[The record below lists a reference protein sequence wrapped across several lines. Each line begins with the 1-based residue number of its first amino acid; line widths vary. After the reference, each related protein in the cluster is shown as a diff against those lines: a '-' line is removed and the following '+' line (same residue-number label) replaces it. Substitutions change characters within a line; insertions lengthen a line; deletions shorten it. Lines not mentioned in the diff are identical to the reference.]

1 MEPNFNIDR
10 PKVSDEE
17 INRHK
22 DFDKLVKQFK
32 EKSLK
37 QAQGDESWWKNKKV
51 QYSTVI
57 TGVTVICTI
66 TYFSLF
72 KNQSKQKN
80 THETL
85 ITNAAPDKKNK
96 KPFINAPSQK
106 LRVPYSAYK
115 INNANGGSITHPSS
129 SKISIPKNSFVDKQG
144 KDVIGDVTIEY
155 REFHDIGDIV
165 ASGIPMAYDSAG
177 THYNLESAGM
187 FDIKGSQNGE
197 PVFIKPE
204 KNIQVQL
211 ASSNDD
217 NRFNQYYLDTVAGN
231 WQYLQR
237 DDAKPIFTNTT
248 KAPTLPPKHEDL
260 SKSSPKL
267 LALKNVV
274 EVIIPKRIDS
284 VTTLYTKK
292 AAQLPKAKEPLKPAQ
307 PSKGRPTFRLDGS
320 YNEFPELAA
329 FDNVIFEVGPENT
342 NYTQEM
348 HEITWS
354 DVKVTQ
360 GPVKGKNYV
369 LNLTYRNRSEKLVV
383 YPVLSG
389 ADFAKA
395 QSSYENKFGE
405 YQELVEKRKASEQ
418 RLMAEMQAK
427 QDAYLAEQKK
437 KREQYETEKA
447 QLFAKYDVERQNQ
460 IAGSFK
466 TMSNSNRAISLFN
479 VSRFGIF
486 NSDCPHKTPEG
497 NSVNPIFVLD
507 NKDNFISPDFIY
519 LVEHNTKSVYTLSA
533 QDAFKINYRPG
544 NDYTICVFK
553 QNKLYLCSKTDFQ
566 QAVAS
571 GTNKFKV
578 KSLAGESENLVDF
591 KKALEI

>member
-1 MEPNFNIDR
+1 NFNIDR

-32 EKSLK
+32 ERSLK

-51 QYSTVI
+51 QYTTMI
-57 TGVTVICTI
+57 AGVTVICTVS
-66 TYFSLF
+66 YFTLF

-85 ITNAAPDKKNK
+85 ITSKAPDKKNK
-96 KPFINAPSQK
+96 KPFINSPSQK
-106 LRVPYSAYK
+106 LKVPYSTYQV
-115 INNANGGSITHPSS
+115 NNAKGGSITHPST
-129 SKISIPKNSFVDKQG
+129 SKISIPENSFVDQQG

-204 KNIQVQL
+204 KNIEVQL
-211 ASSNDD
+211 ASSNTD
-217 NRFNQYYLDTVAGN
+217 NRFNQYYLDTAAGN
-231 WQYLQR
+231 WQYLQK
-237 DDAKPIFTNTT
+237 DNATPVSTQSKKTSTAKT
-248 KAPTLPPKHEDL
+248 KQEDL
-260 SKSSPKL
+260 SKTSPKL
-267 LALKNVV
+267 LALKHAV
-274 EVIIPKRIDS
+274 EVLIPKHIDS

-320 YNEFPELAA
+320 YSEFPELAA
-329 FDNVIFEVGPENT
+329 FDNVIFEVGPENS
-342 NYTQEM
+342 NYTKEM

-383 YPVLSG
+383 YPVLTG

-395 QSSYENKFGE
+395 QSAYENKFAE
-405 YQELVEKRKASEQ
+405 YEELVEKRRAAEQ
-418 RLMAEMQAK
+418 RLMTEMQAK
-427 QDAYLAEQKK
+427 QEAYLAEQKK
-437 KREQYETEKA
+437 KQLEYETEKA
-447 QLFAKYDVERQNQ
+447 KLFAKYDVERQNE
-460 IAGSFK
+460 IAGAFK
-466 TMSNSNRAISLFN
+466 TMSNANRAVSLFN

-497 NSVNPIFVLD
+497 TSVNPVFVLD
-507 NKDNFISPDFIY
+507 NRGNFISPDFIY
-519 LVEHNTKSVYTLSA
+519 LIEHRTKSVYTLNA
-533 QDAFKINYRPG
+533 QDAFKITYTPG

-553 QNKLYLCSKTDFQ
+553 QNKLYLCSRGDFQ

-571 GTNKFKV
+571 GTNKFPV
-578 KSLAGESENLVDF
+578 KILAGESENLVDF